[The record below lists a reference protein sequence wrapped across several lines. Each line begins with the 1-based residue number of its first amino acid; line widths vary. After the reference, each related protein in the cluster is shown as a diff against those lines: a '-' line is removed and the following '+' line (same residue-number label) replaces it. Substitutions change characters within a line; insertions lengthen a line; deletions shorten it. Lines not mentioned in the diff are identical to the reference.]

1 MPHNSHSSQNA
12 SATGSAANSNNSTNL
27 SSNGATNANTTAP
40 NSTSGAGAGGSSSP
54 GDDLGSADEVKVF
67 KDEGEQDEE
76 ISSQNLLEEKSS
88 LIDLTESEVN
98 KIFLYMSDY
107 RPNLH
112 WFCICLAQIEN
123 CTFLKKISFQHQK
136 IIKYTISTL
145 SKSENSPSKL
155 YLIFCVQMITIH
167 KSFIFPEL
175 FASFGNKCTQ
185 HSI

>member
-27 SSNGATNANTTAP
+27 SSNGATSANTTAP
-40 NSTSGAGAGGSSSP
+40 NSASGAGAGGSSSP

-98 KIFLYMSDY
+98 
-107 RPNLH
+107 
-112 WFCICLAQIEN
+112 
-123 CTFLKKISFQHQK
+123 
-136 IIKYTISTL
+136 
-145 SKSENSPSKL
+145 
-155 YLIFCVQMITIH
+155 IFCNPIMYLAKINFSSTRTKRLNRNNH
-167 KSFIFPEL
+167 RD
-175 FASFGNKCTQ
+175 N
-185 HSI
+185 